1 MTNYFN
7 TLLQTKFLV
16 VVGDNGVCVGVWGM
30 CVWVGVGGK
39 GVRGGIGGVW
49 GEVIHVTVSNESVLI
64 IQTRHKFVSLLRL
77 VSRMTK

>member
-1 MTNYFN
+1 MTNYLN
-7 TLLQTKFLV
+7 TLPQTKFLVV
-16 VVGDNGVCVGVWGM
+16 VVGDNGVCVGVWGVCV
-30 CVWVGVGGK
+30 CVWGGVRVGVGWG
-39 GVRGGIGGVW
+39 W